1 MAAVL
6 GVGLAAG
13 SALAGQITMNNPG
26 SNWRDGGG
34 WPGGAFRATVVSGFN
49 GQTGG
54 PGGDSSSF
62 LTFCLEYTEH
72 FSFGSTYNTV
82 ISDVAQNGGGGGGS
96 GGDPISGI
104 TKAIYAEFR
113 RGGDNSFGISGLN
126 IGGGGDLSNLTRAI
140 QNAIWFE
147 EAEIESLPS
156 GLATT
161 VYNWGVSNA
170 ANAGLT
176 SNVRVLQL
184 WNLDGSRAQDQLT
197 LIPLPGA
204 GAAGLAM
211 LGLGA
216 MRRRRT
222 LA

>member
-1 MAAVL
+1 
-6 GVGLAAG
+6 
-13 SALAGQITMNNPG
+13 MNNPG
-26 SNWRDGGG
+26 SNWRDGSN
-34 WPGGAFRATVVSGFN
+34 WPGGAFRAEVVSGFN
-49 GQTGG
+49 GLTGG
-54 PGGDSSSF
+54 PGGSSSSF
-62 LTFCLEYTEH
+62 LTFCLEYSENFT
-72 FSFGSTYNTV
+72 FGTTYNTV
-82 ISDVAQNGGGGGGS
+82 ISDVAMNGGNGGGS
-96 GGDPISGI
+96 GGDPISGV

-113 RGGDNSFGISGLN
+113 RGGNNSFGISGLN
-126 IGGGGDLSNLTRAI
+126 VGGGGDLSALTRAI

-147 EAEIESLPS
+147 EQEIDTLPS

-161 VYNWGVSNA
+161 VWNFGNSNS

-211 LGLGA
+211 LGIGA
-216 MRRRRT
+216 ARRRRT